1 MAAFSGA
8 LIGTLHVGIDF
19 YPCSPAAVEC
29 RFPPCRDERAK
40 LTEPRYSESI
50 ALLYTMNTLLLKDYR
65 TFLLLPKAIAP
76 HRLRSLR
83 FLYLQI
89 NVFRGNTIDCDIQS
103 SWLKICTTLAGMD
116 RLEDLC
122 IALGAHTQEA
132 NTPRP
137 HRPVLGLLTPLR
149 KVRATRFRVLI
160 PPGCRLNQTIGGDEQ
175 PFSVEVRAGLYDN
188 CRCCKAIRS
197 PSSFPF
203 PPSWSDV

>member
-1 MAAFSGA
+1 M
-8 LIGTLHVGIDF
+8 
-19 YPCSPAAVEC
+19 
-29 RFPPCRDERAK
+29 K
-40 LTEPRYSESI
+40 PRYSESV
-50 ALLYTMNTLLLKDYR
+50 ALLYTMNTLLLEDHR

-83 FLYLQI
+83 FLSLQL
-89 NVFRGNTIDCDIQS
+89 NVFRGDTVDCGIQT
-103 SWLKICTTLAGMD
+103 SWLEICATLAGMN

-122 IALGAHTQEA
+122 IALGAHTQET

-137 HRPVLGLLTPLR
+137 RRPVLSLLTPLT

-160 PPGCRLNQTIGGDEQ
+160 APGCMLNQTIGGDEQ
-175 PFSVEVRAGLYDN
+175 PFSVEVRASLYDN

-203 PPSWSDV
+203 PPSWSGA

>member
-1 MAAFSGA
+1 
-8 LIGTLHVGIDF
+8 
-19 YPCSPAAVEC
+19 
-29 RFPPCRDERAK
+29 
-40 LTEPRYSESI
+40 
-50 ALLYTMNTLLLKDYR
+50 MNTLLLEDHR

-83 FLYLQI
+83 FLSLQL
-89 NVFRGNTIDCDIQS
+89 NAFRGDTVDCGIQT
-103 SWLKICTTLAGMD
+103 SWLEICATLAGMN

-122 IALGAHTQEA
+122 IALGAHTQET

-137 HRPVLGLLTPLR
+137 RRPVHSLLTPLT

-175 PFSVEVRAGLYDN
+175 PFSVEVRASLYDN

-197 PSSFPF
+197 PSSFLF
-203 PPSWSDV
+203 PPSWSGA